1 MRTHERSLQTDAA
14 GGSGP
19 ARYATLF
26 GVVALH
32 LAVIL
37 ALMMGS
43 QTHGIP
49 AAANPPVE
57 VLFLP
62 PPGAPRVRAENFR
75 PKRLSGFTGIAV
87 APPALE
93 ADSTVLAPA
102 LSAADGSGGG
112 VDWKAEARRAVQAF
126 EIRTRR
132 PIENTLTVSPAEE
145 AWWPWTRHRPGTV
158 FKTPSGDWIVWI
170 TSNCYQVATAAA
182 TTNAPNVTLPHTVCL
197 GKPGAAGGDAE
208 ALAGRQSLPVT
219 N

>member
-1 MRTHERSLQTDAA
+1 MPTYERSLQTDAA
-14 GGSGP
+14 GDWGP

-32 LAVIL
+32 LAVLL

-43 QTHGIP
+43 QHSLP
-49 AAANPPVE
+49 AAANPPLE
-57 VLFLP
+57 VLILP
-62 PPGAPRVRAENFR
+62 PPGAPKIRAENFR
-75 PKRLSGFTGIAV
+75 PKRLSGFTGISV

-93 ADSTVLAPA
+93 ADSTELAPA
-102 LSAADGSGGG
+102 ISAADGRGGG

-132 PIENTLTVSPAEE
+132 PVENTLTVSPAEE
-145 AWWPWTRHRPGTV
+145 AWWPWTRHRAGTV

-182 TTNAPNVTLPHTVCL
+182 SANVPNATLPHTVCL

-208 ALAGRQSLPVT
+208 DPAGRESPPVT